1 MSMLEMSKAI
11 GELALLRVEGFAVQ
25 VHVEDAKQAY
35 GNTRYLVT
43 PTNGTGSAWV
53 DSSRLTNIGRGV

>member
-53 DSSRLTNIGRGV
+53 DKARLSNIGQGV